1 MLVSAVHWSE
11 SGIWTH
17 IPPASWFTPHPS
29 PLGHYRPPRRAPCAI
44 RQLPTSRLFYTS
56 SCIDVSATLSALPT
70 FPSPHCMH
78 KSLLYVCISISALQI
93 GSSVLF
99 FQIPYI
105 YIYTLIY
112 NVCFSLSDF
121 LHSVWQTLGPATTQ
135 QMTQFHSFWWLSSI
149 PLYLC
154 TTSFLSIPLL
164 MDTCIVSM
172 WRILQR
178 VLQWTLGCMWFVL
191 NYGFLTIYVQW
202 SDAGSYG
209 SSHSFLVLILR
220 TCFFPTYSR
229 IVSVV
234 CIFFFSLRHVQVGLP
249 A

>member
-1 MLVSAVHWSE
+1 MYRCQRYSLSSSHLP
-11 SGIWTH
+11 I
-17 IPPASWFTPHPS
+17 TPLHAQVTS
-29 PLGHYRPPRRAPCAI
+29 VRLHLYFC
-44 RQLPTSRLFYTS
+44 PTNRFIST
-56 SCIDVSATLSALPT
+56 I
-70 FPSPHCMH
+70 FPD
-78 KSLLYVCISISALQI
+78 SI
-93 GSSVLF
+93 
-99 FQIPYI
+99 YI